1 MLTDE
6 LRQGICGRC
15 FRTFSIVNDFNRE
28 AISIEIDLNLPS
40 QRVLRVLSNE
50 LLSSLPNLM

>member
-6 LRQGICGRC
+6 MRQGIYGRC

-28 AISIEIDLNLPS
+28 VISIEIVLNLPS
-40 QRVLRVLSNE
+40 QRVLRVLERNAA
-50 LLSSLPNLM
+50 N